1 MFSVAA
7 STAAS
12 PAALVIPLGSLTVEL
27 AQEETSMVR
36 GVKRKRYFKNDFF
49 IVLQIDGVSDG
60 VSGAPQ
66 IKTEN
71 YSSGKLT

>member
-49 IVLQIDGVSDG
+49 IVLQIDGVS
-60 VSGAPQ
+60 GAPQ